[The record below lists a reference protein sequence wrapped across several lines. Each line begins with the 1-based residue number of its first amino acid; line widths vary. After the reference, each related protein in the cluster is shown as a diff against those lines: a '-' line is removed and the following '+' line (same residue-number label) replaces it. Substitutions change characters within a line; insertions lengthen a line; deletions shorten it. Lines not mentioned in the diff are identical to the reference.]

1 MITYLYLCMCTCQCG
16 KCLKCVFN
24 EAMYRSL
31 SVQVWDVLILV
42 CGWVRVGDIKIDYM
56 LAWCVCVPVWILQ
69 VSKRLS
75 VYG

>member
-1 MITYLYLCMCTCQCG
+1 MITYLYLCICTCQCG

-56 LAWCVCVPVWILQ
+56 LAWCVCVCACLDSPSI
-69 VSKRLS
+69 
-75 VYG
+75 